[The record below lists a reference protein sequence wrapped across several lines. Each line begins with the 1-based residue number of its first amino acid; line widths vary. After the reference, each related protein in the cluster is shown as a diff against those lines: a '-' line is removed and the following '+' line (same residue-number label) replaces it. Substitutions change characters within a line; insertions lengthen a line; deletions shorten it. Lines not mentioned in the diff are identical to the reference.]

1 MKMPPNCQSA
11 ERTRLILSLSP
22 PYKDIVDMYENTYT
36 FPMFAAR
43 LGNAYSSTN
52 VDLVNTGVSSEFAND
67 EYLDPTDPLKDVR
80 EWAKA
85 GISYEEMAML
95 MPGPPASEGRQSDI
109 MNPEY
114 VDMVVVSQS
123 VLLCSL
129 HDTNSSLIS
138 TVCTNH

>member
-1 MKMPPNCQSA
+1 
-11 ERTRLILSLSP
+11 
-22 PYKDIVDMYENTYT
+22 MYENTYA

-52 VDLVNTGVSSEFAND
+52 VDLVNTGKESEFANY
-67 EYLDPTDPLKDVR
+67 EYLEPTAPLKDVR

-109 MNPEY
+109 MNEEY
-114 VDMVVVSQS
+114 VDMGVVSQS
-123 VLLCSL
+123 RLL
-129 HDTNSSLIS
+129 
-138 TVCTNH
+138 VR